1 MKILIVTKTTNY
13 ELHGQVIEENVSQGR
28 VSSDALSRL
37 IVAHDEHNHTLELL
51 KTKLDIRDIAYDIV
65 SRDSKWSWDGTL
77 EAIVTVGGDGTLLAA
92 SHNIQSAGGRLIGI
106 RSSDSSVG
114 YLCGAG
120 MSEIGTL
127 VDRIADKKIVWQ
139 QISRVRAEIQ
149 KASNE
154 EKILTVPV
162 VNDLLYAN
170 ANPAAT
176 TRYKIRFRDRAE
188 THRSSGI
195 WVATGMGSTAAI
207 LAAGGVKRSQEDTL
221 FQFRVRELYKL
232 GHELPEIE
240 GDLFDPDFDS
250 LEIENRCPDAI
261 LATDGQHGN
270 LNLIYGDVIRLKRG
284 PVLQV
289 AVGLHAD
296 RKLN

>member
-1 MKILIVTKTTNY
+1 MRILIVSKTTNY
-13 ELHGQVIEENVSQGR
+13 ELHGQVIEENVNQGR

-37 IVAHDEHNHTLELL
+37 VVAHDEHYQCLELL
-51 KTKLDIRDIAYDIV
+51 KTKLDVRGISYDLV
-65 SRDSKWSWDGTL
+65 SRDDKWSWDGTY
-77 EAIVTVGGDGTLLAA
+77 EAVVTVGGDGTLLAA
-92 SHNIQSAGGRLIGI
+92 SHNIQAAGGRLIGI
-106 RSSDSSVG
+106 RSSESSVG
-114 YLCGAG
+114 YLCGANTP
-120 MSEIGTL
+120 EVDNL
-127 VDRIADKKIVWQ
+127 VDRIADGKIVWQ
-139 QISRVRAEIQ
+139 QVSRVNAEIR
-149 KASNE
+149 KASNGE
-154 EKILTVPV
+154 TVRSVPV

-176 TRYKIRFRDRAE
+176 TRYKIHFRNRAE

-207 LAAGGVKRSQEDTL
+207 LAAGGQRRPQEDTL

-232 GHELPEIE
+232 GHKLPEIE
-240 GDLFDPDFDS
+240 GELFDPDVDF

-296 RKLN
+296 RRPH